1 MIFTTKTLIGDIL
14 DHPAARAA
22 LDRAIPG
29 ASEGYFFPT
38 VRHLSIY
45 YIDNFAPGKIRKDEI
60 AAVEREF
67 EKLGDV

>member
-14 DHPAARAA
+14 DHPKAREA

-29 ASEGYFFPT
+29 ASTNPFIT
-38 VRHLSIY
+38 AVRHLSVY
-45 YIDNFAPGKIRKDEI
+45 YIDSFAPGKIRKEEI
-60 AAVEREF
+60 AALEQEF